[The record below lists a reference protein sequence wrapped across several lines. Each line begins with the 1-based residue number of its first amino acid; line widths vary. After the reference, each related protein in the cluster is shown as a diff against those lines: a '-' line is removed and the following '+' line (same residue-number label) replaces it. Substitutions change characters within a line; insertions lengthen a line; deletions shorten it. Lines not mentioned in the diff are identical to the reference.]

1 MFVLF
6 NMLSR
11 KLHDFILSQVYKYT
25 KKIYYY
31 KREKI
36 LRKKQNT
43 YLFNIQVLMT
53 HTDAERCKHLI
64 IHGNKTQEKTLKNR
78 KDLTKDKNSIHA

>member
-1 MFVLF
+1 
-6 NMLSR
+6 
-11 KLHDFILSQVYKYT
+11 
-25 KKIYYY
+25 
-31 KREKI
+31 
-36 LRKKQNT
+36 
-43 YLFNIQVLMT
+43 MT